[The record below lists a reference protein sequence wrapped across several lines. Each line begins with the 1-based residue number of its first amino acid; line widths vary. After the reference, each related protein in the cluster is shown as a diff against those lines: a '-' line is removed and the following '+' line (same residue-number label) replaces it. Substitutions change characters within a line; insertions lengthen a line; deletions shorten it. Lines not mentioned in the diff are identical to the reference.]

1 MSQTAP
7 PSGSASKASN
17 FAEQETLS
25 GNGISHDA
33 GLSICIPAWR
43 DTASPLLTSLARLP
57 DHKDCEILVYDD
69 GSSDANMTKAINA
82 LLANFKGPAKLI
94 TAQENHGRSHARNRL
109 MAHAT
114 SDWLLML
121 DADMLPD
128 DEQFLARY
136 IETMSRQSRPALIA
150 GGFSLQHVI
159 PTKAQNLHAAQ
170 SRRSECLGAAQ
181 RQEAPGRFIFT
192 SNILVHRN
200 VLDVVSFDDG
210 YQGWGWEDV
219 DWGLRVADQFPILHI
234 DNTATHLGLDDTQTL
249 LRKYG
254 TSGANFA
261 RLASQH
267 PAAASDMP
275 LFQVA
280 QKLRRL
286 PGRSLLEAVCKT
298 IAIAPVGLTPMRFRL
313 FALKLYRSSIYSRLL

>member
-1 MSQTAP
+1 MSHVAP
-7 PSGSASKASN
+7 PSGSDSKAN
-17 FAEQETLS
+17 NYADQETLS
-25 GNGISHDA
+25 GNGISHA
-33 GLSICIPAWR
+33 ANLSICIPAWR
-43 DTASPLLTSLARLP
+43 DTASPLLASLANLP
-57 DHKDCEILVYDD
+57 DHENCEILVYDD
-69 GSSDANMTKAINA
+69 GSADANMTKTINA
-82 LLANFKGPAKLI
+82 HLANFKGPAKLI

-128 DEQFLARY
+128 DEQFLVRY
-136 IETMSRQSRPALIA
+136 IETMVSQPQPALIA
-150 GGFSLQHVI
+150 GGFSLQQVT

-192 SNILVHRN
+192 SNILVHRK
-200 VLDVVSFDDG
+200 VLDAVYFDDG

-234 DNTATHLGLDDTQTL
+234 DNTATHLGLDDTKTL
-249 LRKYG
+249 LKKYG

-267 PAAASDMP
+267 PAAANDMP

-280 QKLRRL
+280 RKLRHL
-286 PGRSLLEAVCKT
+286 PGRSLLEAICKT
-298 IAIAPVGLTPMRFRL
+298 IAIAPIGLTPMRLRL